1 MEHSQL
7 DFIATKITSDFFH
20 TLSNFISHTHTHTH
34 THKNILSTILS
45 YASMATLILFLII
58 ILPYIVKTLQQSTQK
73 LATKLHLAVLKKIKK
88 GDMLGASMENPTH
101 GKVMRKRP
109 DGQR

>member
-20 TLSNFISHTHTHTH
+20 TLSNFISHTHTHK
-34 THKNILSTILS
+34 KNILSTILS